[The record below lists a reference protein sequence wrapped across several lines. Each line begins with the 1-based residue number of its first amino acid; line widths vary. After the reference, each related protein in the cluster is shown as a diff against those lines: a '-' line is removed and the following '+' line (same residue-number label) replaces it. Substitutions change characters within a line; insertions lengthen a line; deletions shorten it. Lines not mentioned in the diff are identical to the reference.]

1 MHSWGVYM
9 PTLEKNVAIAKS
21 GVYEYG
27 RNEIVRMLGI
37 TQDAIPS
44 EHSGLAYFGVYR
56 PAPVL
61 AASVSKFTKLPA
73 VLEHPGEA
81 INGSNFR
88 EYTLGWTGDSAFAEY
103 ISDSDEVIIRSS
115 LNLIDDEA
123 VRAYRSGIREVSPG
137 YKAEFK
143 WSGGTAPDGKKYQ
156 IIMDSIES
164 VNHLAMTRAARGG
177 SDTSILDSRSYNPAM
192 YAIKKFMRM
201 VEDSDLGA
209 FRDNIEYLMTNRA
222 MVSDKD
228 MKNAIEDFMSMTKD
242 LPDTNEK
249 AQLIRHLQDL
259 PRLKDLDDES
269 AKQAGAVI
277 ADLYEKLDADAMGD
291 VVQSEDSMA
300 LFFGKGKKPLTK
312 DAEPP
317 VEAEKKPDEAPAEA
331 APAPEAQAP
340 AAEAAPPAAT
350 EAPAEGAPVA
360 EEQKTMTIDEVP
372 ESPDQMDESHVKYLL
387 GELRALLAA
396 NRPQAAAEAPAEG
409 MPAAATDGMTE
420 GDKPKTSYTGDSKL
434 FTSSTATM
442 SAARKADDIL
452 ASIGPIDKK
461 RGK

>member
-1 MHSWGVYM
+1 M

-21 GVYEYG
+21 GVYEY
-27 RNEIVRMLGI
+27 RREEVIRMLGI
-37 TQDAIPS
+37 TKDSIPS
-44 EHSGLAYFGVYR
+44 EHSDLSYFGVYR

-81 INGSNFR
+81 ITGANFR

-143 WSGGTAPDGKKYQ
+143 WSTGTAPDGKKYQ
-156 IIMDSIES
+156 IVMDSIES

-177 SDTSILDSRSYNPAM
+177 SDTAILDSRIHNPAI

-222 MVSDKD
+222 MVSEED

-242 LPDTNEK
+242 LPETNEK

-277 ADLYEKLDADAMGD
+277 ANLYEKLDADAMGD
-291 VVQSEDSMA
+291 VAQSEDSMA

-312 DAEPP
+312 DAEAP

-331 APAPEAQAP
+331 APAPEAPAP
-340 AAEAAPPAAT
+340 AAEAAPPD
-350 EAPAEGAPVA
+350 APEVPSEGAPVA
-360 EEQKTMTIDEVP
+360 EEQKPMTIDEVP

-396 NRPQAAAEAPAEG
+396 NRQQAPAEAPAEG

-420 GDKPKTSYTGDSKL
+420 GDKSKTSYTGDSKL

-442 SAARKADDIL
+442 NAARKADDIL